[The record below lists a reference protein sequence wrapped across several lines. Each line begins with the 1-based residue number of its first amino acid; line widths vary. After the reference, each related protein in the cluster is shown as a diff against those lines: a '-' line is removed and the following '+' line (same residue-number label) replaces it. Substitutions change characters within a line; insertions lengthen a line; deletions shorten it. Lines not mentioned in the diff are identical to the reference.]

1 MTKPTPAKPL
11 VVGKVLS
18 LNVGGPRDIE
28 WEGATIRTA
37 IWKDPVE
44 GPRMAR
50 KINVDGDDQA
60 DRVGHGGEHRAVFVY
75 QIESYHY
82 WEKQLHRDDFVY
94 GQFGENLTVSGL
106 TDDKVCIGDQY
117 RIGDALFEVTQPRVT
132 CFRLAIRMNEPAM
145 PSLAVAHHR
154 PGFYFR
160 VLEEGL
166 ISAGNEIALVK
177 VGPQRLTVA
186 DVDGLLYLP
195 NRSTAKLKRAVKVP
209 ALSEGWRESFRSLLE
224 QNNKPAVPGPAW
236 TGFRPLAVNALT
248 PESTN
253 VLSVHL
259 TAPEGSA
266 PLTAP
271 LPGQYLT
278 IKLPVNGPDQ
288 PSVIRSY
295 SLSASEITDGYRISV
310 KHEPQGVG
318 SGYIHERL
326 AVGDSIQVAA
336 PRGAFVL
343 RNDEKPVV
351 LVSAGVGV
359 TPVLAMLHSLAAT
372 QSTRAIWWIHGAR
385 NSQQH
390 PFKSE
395 VEHLVE
401 GLGMARKVVLY
412 SEPLPSDRCD
422 GVGRITSERLLGG
435 EIPKAAEYYL
445 CGPETFMHDLSAG
458 LAARGVPPERINT
471 EAFKQGAAITPGRL
485 GDRPPAHQPSGPPGT
500 GAAVTFSRSNL
511 TVAWDDG
518 YPNLLEFAEA
528 CDVPASYGCR
538 HGVCHYCETGVL
550 SGSYE
555 YGTEPLERPA
565 ADRVLL
571 CCAQPTSE
579 MTLEL

>member
-1 MTKPTPAKPL
+1 MTNRATAEKV
-11 VVGKVLS
+11 VVGEVLS

-28 WEGATIRTA
+28 WEGTTVRTA

-50 KINVDGDDQA
+50 KINIDGDDQA

-82 WEKQLHRDDFVY
+82 WEEQLHRDDFVY

-106 TDDKVCIGDQY
+106 ADDKVCIGDQY
-117 RIGDALFEVTQPRVT
+117 RIGEALFEVAQPRVT

-166 ISAGNEIALVK
+166 IQAGDQIVLGK
-177 VGPQRLTVA
+177 VGPQQLTVA
-186 DVDGLLYLP
+186 DIDGLLYLP
-195 NRSTAKLKRAVKVP
+195 NRSTGKLKRAVKIP

-224 QNNKPAVPGPAW
+224 QSGKPSASEPGW
-236 TGFRPLAVNALT
+236 TGFRPLIVSALT
-248 PESTN
+248 PESRN
-253 VLSVHL
+253 VLSVHFR
-259 TAPEGSA
+259 APDGTA

-271 LPGQYLT
+271 QPGQYLT
-278 IKLPVNGPDQ
+278 IKLPVNGPDK
-288 PSVIRSY
+288 PPVIRSY
-295 SLSASEITDGYRISV
+295 SLSASEITEGYRISV
-310 KHEPQGVG
+310 KHENGGVG

-326 AVGDSIQVAA
+326 AVADSIEAAA

-359 TPVLAMLHSLAAT
+359 TPVLAMLQFLADA
-372 QSTRAIWWIHGAR
+372 QPNRPVWWIHGAR
-385 NSQQH
+385 NGQEH
-390 PFKSE
+390 PFKDE
-395 VEHLVE
+395 VDRLVV
-401 GLGMARKVVLY
+401 GMSMASKTVLY
-412 SEPLPSDRCD
+412 SEPLPDDQCD
-422 GVGRITSERLLGG
+422 AVGRITPERLLSDV
-435 EIPKAAEYYL
+435 IPGDAEYYL
-445 CGPETFMHDLSAG
+445 CGPEGFMHDLCAG
-458 LAARGVPPERINT
+458 LAARGVLPERINS
-471 EAFKQGAAITPGRL
+471 EAFKQGAPITPGRL
-485 GDRPPAHQPSGPPGT
+485 GSRPAPHQPSGPPGA
-500 GAAVTFSRSNL
+500 GASVTFSRSNL
-511 TVAWDDG
+511 TVAWDDS

-550 SGSYE
+550 SGDFE